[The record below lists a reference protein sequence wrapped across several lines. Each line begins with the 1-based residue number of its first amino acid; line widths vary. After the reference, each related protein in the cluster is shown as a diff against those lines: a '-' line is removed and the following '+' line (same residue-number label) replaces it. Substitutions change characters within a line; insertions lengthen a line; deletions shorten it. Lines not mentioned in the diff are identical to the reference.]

1 MKAYFKHIIL
11 LLKRLL
17 LILILFQLSRIT
29 FLIFNY
35 IYFQDNTF
43 VEFIKLFSFGIV
55 YDTSAIL
62 IYNIIFIVLSILPF
76 NFISNN
82 KYQTVLKYLFI
93 IVNSLI
99 LLANFADIEYFKF
112 TNKRTTY
119 DVFSLIFLG
128 DDTAMILPQFIK
140 DFWYIII
147 LWIVF
152 VIALIKFYP
161 KREIVFKKKLN
172 LQIGVY
178 RLFVMLFVITIFV
191 FLIRGFELRPLGI
204 NGFIK
209 YTKTQNI
216 PLIINTPFSIVRTI
230 KQNGVKEKKYYKQ
243 SELKK
248 YINPVKQ
255 FKSKKKFSNKNV
267 VIIILESFG
276 KDYTGFF
283 NNTSYTPFLDSLI
296 SVSYYSYQSYANG
309 KTSMQGMPAIISSIP
324 SLSDQPFITSQYSIN
339 EISGLPK
346 ILAQKGYYSAFFHG
360 GINGTMGFDKFAYL
374 SGFKDYF
381 GKTEYNNNDDYDGKW
396 GIYDEPF
403 LQYFSNKMSSF
414 KQPFITSIFTLSSHH
429 PYNVP
434 EKYKNKFKEG
444 ELPIHRAVEYA
455 DYSLRKFFETAKKTD
470 WYNNTIFVLTADHT
484 SLTNSSYYLN
494 KVGQFCIPI
503 IFYTPDS
510 SLSGKTKNIIQQIDI
525 MPTVLDYLHYK
536 KPFYSL
542 GNSALTGNDHFAVN
556 YISGIYQ
563 LIQDDY
569 TYLFN
574 GDEGVGL
581 FKLSTD
587 SMLHHNL
594 INIEVEQKTKMK
606 NKLKAIIQ
614 TYNNSLIN
622 NTMTVKAKHN
632 NEKSII
638 HN

>member
-11 LLKRLL
+11 LLRRII
-17 LILILFQLSRIT
+17 LILILFQLTRII
-29 FLIFNY
+29 FLTFNY
-35 IYFQDNTF
+35 VYFQENNIA
-43 VEFIKLFSFGIV
+43 EFLKLFSFGTF
-55 YDTSAIL
+55 YDISAIL
-62 IYNIIFIVLSILPF
+62 IYNILFVVLSILPF
-76 NFISNN
+76 NFISNI
-82 KYQTVLKYLFI
+82 KYQTILKYIFF
-93 IVNSLI
+93 IVNALL

-112 TNKRTTY
+112 TNKRTTF

-140 DFWYIII
+140 DFWYIIV
-147 LWIVF
+147 LWIGF

-161 KREIVFKKKLN
+161 KKEIVFKKKLN

-178 RLFVMLFVITIFV
+178 RLVVMLGVITISV
-191 FLIRGFELRPLGI
+191 FLVRGFGLRPIGI
-204 NGFIK
+204 NGFAK

-216 PLIINTPFSIVRTI
+216 PLIINTPFSII
-230 KQNGVKEKKYYKQ
+230 KSLKNTNIKEKQYFNKT
-243 SELKK
+243 ELKK
-248 YINPVKQ
+248 LINPIKQ
-255 FKSKKKFSNKNV
+255 FKSAQKFNNKNV

-283 NNTSYTPFLDSLI
+283 NNTIYTPFLDSLL
-296 SVSYYSYQSYANG
+296 SVSLYSSYSYANG

-324 SLSDQPFITSQYSIN
+324 SLGDQPFIISQYSIN
-339 EISGLPK
+339 EITGLPK
-346 ILAQKGYYSAFFHG
+346 ILGQKGYYSAFFHG
-360 GINGTMGFDKFAYL
+360 GINGTMGFDNFAYL
-374 SGFKDYF
+374 SGFDDYF
-381 GKTEYNNNDDYDGKW
+381 GKTEYNNNNDYDGKW

-414 KQPFITSIFTLSSHH
+414 KQPFITSVFTLSSHH

-470 WYNNTIFVLTADHT
+470 WYKNTIFVLTADH
-484 SLTNSSYYLN
+484 SSITNSSYYLN

-503 IFYTPDS
+503 FFFTPDG
-510 SLSGKTKNIIQQIDI
+510 SLSGNVEKTIQQIDI

-536 KPFYSL
+536 KSFYSL
-542 GNSALTGNDHFAVN
+542 GNSVLTGNDHFAVN
-556 YISGIYQ
+556 YMSGVYQ
-563 LIQDDY
+563 LIQDNY

-574 GDEGVGL
+574 GEESIGL
-581 FKLSTD
+581 YNLRTD

-594 INIEVEQKTKMK
+594 INIEPIQEKKMK

-622 NTMTVKAKHN
+622 NKMTVETINKQ
-632 NEKSII
+632 
-638 HN
+638 